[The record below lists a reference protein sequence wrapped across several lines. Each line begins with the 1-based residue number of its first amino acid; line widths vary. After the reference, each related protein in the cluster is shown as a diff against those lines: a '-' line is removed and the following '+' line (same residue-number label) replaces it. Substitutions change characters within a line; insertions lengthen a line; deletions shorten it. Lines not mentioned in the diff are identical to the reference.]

1 MHYFF
6 PFLLVLKRICGCSTL
21 CFCTGRARVSAR
33 YVFSKKFSSPA
44 VALLNSNIS
53 IYCYYYCCCC
63 CCYILLEHFRSFKLT
78 KGEMAKVGKPRL
90 CVMTKGENGYGFH
103 LHGEKGKSGQFIRK
117 VEAGSPAEASG
128 LRAGD
133 RLVAVNGVN
142 VEKET
147 HHQVVQRIKAMENKT
162 RLLVVDSETYESL
175 RSLRLTAT
183 EDMAILRI
191 GNPSSSSSPPVSP
204 SPAPSSTPSSPSK
217 KRENG
222 SLSKQPVTVS
232 DQVQKPTRRS
242 PSKAA
247 KKEAQAEAQ
256 TQPESQSRPQ
266 VNPSELAPRLCHL
279 VRSEMGYGFNLHSDR
294 SRPGQYIRSLDPGS
308 PADRAGLQ
316 PQDRLIEVN
325 GVNIEGMRHAE
336 VVAFIKKGGDE
347 TWLLVVDPETD
358 EHFKRRGLIPT
369 VSHVKDYDGPSIS
382 NGSPS
387 PQINGSSTTQS
398 IRSTHSDLSSQG
410 NSTQLA
416 DDEGGQLSDPFAEM
430 GLSLSATAAEEKRKV
445 RGKEK
450 RKAPQMDWTK
460 KHELF
465 SNF

>member
-1 MHYFF
+1 
-6 PFLLVLKRICGCSTL
+6 
-21 CFCTGRARVSAR
+21 
-33 YVFSKKFSSPA
+33 
-44 VALLNSNIS
+44 
-53 IYCYYYCCCC
+53 
-63 CCYILLEHFRSFKLT
+63 
-78 KGEMAKVGKPRL
+78 MASERKPRL
-90 CVMTKGENGYGFH
+90 CVMAKSENGYGFH

-117 VEAGSPAEASG
+117 VEPGSPAEASG

-133 RLVAVNGVN
+133 RVVAVNGVN

-147 HHQVVQRIKAMENKT
+147 HHQVVQRIKAVDNET
-162 RLLVVDSETYESL
+162 RLLVVDHETHESL

-183 EDMAILRI
+183 EEMAVL
-191 GNPSSSSSPPVSP
+191 GTGPPSSSSPPASP
-204 SPAPSSTPSSPSK
+204 SPPPSSVPSTPSK

-222 SLSKQPVTVS
+222 SVSKQPVALS
-232 DQVQKPTRRS
+232 GQVQKPTRRS

-247 KKEAQAEAQ
+247 KKEALAQAEAQ
-256 TQPESQSRPQ
+256 AQAQNQSRPP
-266 VNPSELAPRLCHL
+266 VDPSELIPRLCHL
-279 VRSEMGYGFNLHSDR
+279 IRSDTGYGFNLHSDR

-308 PADRAGLQ
+308 PADHAGLR

-347 TWLLVVDPETD
+347 TWLLVVDPDTD
-358 EHFKRRGLIPT
+358 ENFKRRGVVPT
-369 VSHVKDYDGPSIS
+369 VSHLRDYDGPSIS
-382 NGSPS
+382 NGSPN

-416 DDEGGQLSDPFAEM
+416 DDDGGRLMDPFAEM
-430 GLSLSATAAEEKRKV
+430 GLSLSATAAEEKLKV
-445 RGKEK
+445 HAKEK
-450 RKAPQMDWTK
+450 KKAPQMDWMK
-460 KHELF
+460 KYELF

>member
-1 MHYFF
+1 MEM
-6 PFLLVLKRICGCSTL
+6 
-21 CFCTGRARVSAR
+21 
-33 YVFSKKFSSPA
+33 SS
-44 VALLNSNIS
+44 
-53 IYCYYYCCCC
+53 
-63 CCYILLEHFRSFKLT
+63 ER
-78 KGEMAKVGKPRL
+78 KPRL
-90 CVMTKGENGYGFH
+90 CIMTKGENGYGFH

-117 VEAGSPAEASG
+117 VEPGSPAESSG

-133 RLVAVNGVN
+133 RVVAVNGVN

-147 HHQVVQRIKAMENKT
+147 HHQVVQRIKAVDNET
-162 RLLVVDSETYESL
+162 RLLVVDPETHESL

-183 EDMAILRI
+183 EEMAVL
-191 GNPSSSSSPPVSP
+191 GSGPPSSSSPPASP
-204 SPAPSSTPSSPSK
+204 STPQPSVPSSPSK

-222 SLSKQPVTVS
+222 SLSKQPVTLS
-232 DQVQKPTRRS
+232 SQVQKPTRRS

-247 KKEAQAEAQ
+247 KKEAVAQAEAH
-256 TQPESQSRPQ
+256 TQARSQSRPQ
-266 VNPSELAPRLCHL
+266 VDPSELVPRLCHL
-279 VRSEMGYGFNLHSDR
+279 ARSEVGYGFNLHSDR

-308 PADRAGLQ
+308 PADHAGLR

-347 TWLLVVDPETD
+347 TWLLVVDPDTD
-358 EHFKRRGLIPT
+358 EHFKRRGVIPT
-369 VSHVKDYDGPSIS
+369 VSHLKDYDGPSMS
-382 NGSPS
+382 NGSPN

-416 DDEGGQLSDPFAEM
+416 DDEGSRLSDPFAEM
-430 GLSLSATAAEEKRKV
+430 GLSATAAEEKMKLHA
-445 RGKEK
+445 KEK
-450 RKAPQMDWTK
+450 KKAPQMDWMK
-460 KHELF
+460 KYELF

>member
-1 MHYFF
+1 
-6 PFLLVLKRICGCSTL
+6 
-21 CFCTGRARVSAR
+21 
-33 YVFSKKFSSPA
+33 
-44 VALLNSNIS
+44 
-53 IYCYYYCCCC
+53 
-63 CCYILLEHFRSFKLT
+63 
-78 KGEMAKVGKPRL
+78 MANERKPRL

-133 RLVAVNGVN
+133 RVIAVNGIN

-147 HHQVVQRIKAMENKT
+147 HHQVVQRIKAVDQKT

-183 EDMAILRI
+183 EEMAII
-191 GNPSSSSSPPVSP
+191 GSSSSSPPASP
-204 SPAPSSTPSSPSK
+204 SPAPSSTPSSPIK

-222 SLSKQPVTVS
+222 SV
-232 DQVQKPTRRS
+232 D
-242 PSKAA
+242 
-247 KKEAQAEAQ
+247 
-256 TQPESQSRPQ
+256 
-266 VNPSELAPRLCHL
+266 PSELAPRLCHL
-279 VRSEMGYGFNLHSDR
+279 VRSDTYGYGFNLHSDR

-308 PADRAGLQ
+308 PADRAGLR
-316 PQDRLIEVN
+316 PQDRLVEVN

-336 VVAFIKKGGDE
+336 VVAFIKKGGNE

-358 EHFKRRGLIPT
+358 EHFKRRGVIPM
-369 VSHVKDYDGPSIS
+369 VSHVKG
-382 NGSPS
+382 GTAV

-398 IRSTHSDLSSQG
+398 IRSTHSDLS
-410 NSTQLA
+410 N
-416 DDEGGQLSDPFAEM
+416 DEGGQLSDPFAEM

-445 RGKEK
+445 RAKEK

>member
-1 MHYFF
+1 MTSE
-6 PFLLVLKRICGCSTL
+6 R
-21 CFCTGRARVSAR
+21 
-33 YVFSKKFSSPA
+33 
-44 VALLNSNIS
+44 
-53 IYCYYYCCCC
+53 
-63 CCYILLEHFRSFKLT
+63 
-78 KGEMAKVGKPRL
+78 KPRL
-90 CVMTKGENGYGFH
+90 CLMTKGENGYGFH

-117 VEAGSPAEASG
+117 VEPGSPAEASG

-133 RLVAVNGVN
+133 RVVAVNGVN

-147 HHQVVQRIKAMENKT
+147 HHQVVQRIKAVENET
-162 RLLVVDSETYESL
+162 RLLVADHETYESL

-183 EDMAILRI
+183 EDMAVLGI
-191 GNPSSSSSPPVSP
+191 GPASSSSPPASP
-204 SPAPSSTPSSPSK
+204 SPPPSSLPSSPSK

-222 SLSKQPVTVS
+222 SVSKQPVTVS
-232 DQVQKPTRRS
+232 GQVQKPTRRS

-247 KKEAQAEAQ
+247 KKEALAQAEAH
-256 TQPESQSRPQ
+256 TQAQSQSRPQ
-266 VNPSELAPRLCHL
+266 VDPSELVPRLCHL
-279 VRSEMGYGFNLHSDR
+279 VRSENGYGFNLHSDR

-308 PADRAGLQ
+308 PADHAGLR

-347 TWLLVVDPETD
+347 TWLLVVDPDTD
-358 EHFKRRGLIPT
+358 EHFKRRGVVPT
-369 VSHVKDYDGPSIS
+369 VSHLKDYDGPSIS
-382 NGSPS
+382 NGSPN

-416 DDEGGQLSDPFAEM
+416 DDEGSRLLDPFAEI
-430 GLSLSATAAEEKRKV
+430 GLSATAAEEKMKIHA
-445 RGKEK
+445 KEK
-450 RKAPQMDWTK
+450 KKAPQMDWMQK
-460 KHELF
+460 YKLF